1 MGTNY
6 RETVNRPVG
15 IDKYGEIYVVSEFF
29 KYADGFQGVT
39 GDVVRAVEMSE
50 IDDACTDDEMAEC
63 LRDIWAEN
71 VRADM
76 TDDGLRDWINNN
88 VPLDE
93 YIDMRFEPADV
104 DVEALH
110 ALTGGIGDVVRYAIV
125 SCGRVFHADTE
136 WARVFDAD
144 LLARIN
150 AWEGN

>member
-1 MGTNY
+1 MSAN
-6 RETVNRPVG
+6 RETVNLPVG
-15 IDKYGEIYVVSEFF
+15 IDKYGNIYVADEFF
-29 KYADGFQGVT
+29 KHADGFQGVT
-39 GDVVRAVEMSE
+39 GDVVRPVEMSE
-50 IDDACTDDEMAEC
+50 IDEACTDEAMAEY
-63 LRDIWAEN
+63 LRAIWAEQ

-76 TDDGLRDWINNN
+76 TDDGLADWINDN
-88 VPLDE
+88 VTLEE

-125 SCGRVFHADTE
+125 GCGRVFSSGIE
-136 WARVFDAD
+136 WSRVFDAE